1 MELEDAKGVKKS
13 MELYGNSLL
22 IGLEELTYFTNTIL
36 NYSELLNQK
45 KIEKTRNERLD
56 KIADNQQT
64 ILEKLKNIEK
74 RLDKLENMWYN
85 KYIDTNENKLFILLL
100 SL

>member
-22 IGLEELTYFTNTIL
+22 IDIEELSYFVDTVL
-36 NYSELLNQK
+36 NYSELVNQK

-56 KIADNQQT
+56 RIEQKLDYLISR
-64 ILEKLKNIEK
+64 LESE
-74 RLDKLENMWYN
+74 
-85 KYIDTNENKLFILLL
+85 
-100 SL
+100 

>member
-1 MELEDAKGVKKS
+1 MMELEDVKGVKKS

-22 IGLEELTYFTNTIL
+22 IGIEELSYFVDTVL
-36 NYSELLNQK
+36 NYSEFLNQK

-56 KIADNQQT
+56 KIVDNQQT

-74 RLDKLENMWYN
+74 RLDKLENM
-85 KYIDTNENKLFILLL
+85 
-100 SL
+100 

>member
-1 MELEDAKGVKKS
+1 MMELEDVKGVKKS

-22 IGLEELTYFTNTIL
+22 IGIEELSYFVETVL
-36 NYSELLNQK
+36 NYSELVNQK

-56 KIADNQQT
+56 KIVDNQQT

-74 RLDKLENMWYN
+74 RLDKLENM
-85 KYIDTNENKLFILLL
+85 
-100 SL
+100 

>member
-1 MELEDAKGVKKS
+1 MMELEDAKGVKKS

-22 IGLEELTYFTNTIL
+22 IGIEELSYFVDTVL
-36 NYSELLNQK
+36 NYSEFVNQK

-56 KIADNQQT
+56 KIVDSQQT

-74 RLDKLENMWYN
+74 RLDKLENM
-85 KYIDTNENKLFILLL
+85 
-100 SL
+100 

>member
-1 MELEDAKGVKKS
+1 MMELEDAKGVKKS

-22 IGLEELTYFTNTIL
+22 IGIEELSYFVDTVL
-36 NYSELLNQK
+36 NYSEFLNQK

-56 KIADNQQT
+56 KIVDNQQT

-74 RLDKLENMWYN
+74 RLDKLEN
-85 KYIDTNENKLFILLL
+85 I
-100 SL
+100 

>member
-1 MELEDAKGVKKS
+1 MMELEDVKGVKKS

-22 IGLEELTYFTNTIL
+22 IDIEELSYFVDTVL
-36 NYSELLNQK
+36 NYSELVNQK

-56 KIADNQQT
+56 KIVDNQQT

-74 RLDKLENMWYN
+74 RLDKLENM
-85 KYIDTNENKLFILLL
+85 
-100 SL
+100 

>member
-22 IGLEELTYFTNTIL
+22 IGIEELSYFIDTVL
-36 NYSELLNQK
+36 NYSELVNQK

-56 KIADNQQT
+56 KI
-64 ILEKLKNIEK
+64 EKK
-74 RLDKLENMWYN
+74 LDYLISQLEN
-85 KYIDTNENKLFILLL
+85 KNE
-100 SL
+100 

>member
-1 MELEDAKGVKKS
+1 MMELEDVKGVKKS

-22 IGLEELTYFTNTIL
+22 IGIEELSYFVNTVL

-74 RLDKLENMWYN
+74 RLDKLENM
-85 KYIDTNENKLFILLL
+85 
-100 SL
+100 

>member
-1 MELEDAKGVKKS
+1 MMELEDVKGVKKS

-22 IGLEELTYFTNTIL
+22 IGIEELSYFIDTVL
-36 NYSELLNQK
+36 NYSELVNQK

-56 KIADNQQT
+56 KIVDNQQT

-74 RLDKLENMWYN
+74 RLDKLENM
-85 KYIDTNENKLFILLL
+85 
-100 SL
+100 

>member
-1 MELEDAKGVKKS
+1 MELEDVKGAKKS

-22 IGLEELTYFTNTIL
+22 IGIEELSYFVDTVL
-36 NYSELLNQK
+36 NYSEFLNQK

-56 KIADNQQT
+56 KIVDNQQT

-74 RLDKLENMWYN
+74 RLDKLENM
-85 KYIDTNENKLFILLL
+85 
-100 SL
+100 

>member
-22 IGLEELTYFTNTIL
+22 MGIEELSYFVDTVL
-36 NYSELLNQK
+36 NYSELVNQK

-56 KIADNQQT
+56 KI
-64 ILEKLKNIEK
+64 EKK
-74 RLDKLENMWYN
+74 LDYLISQLEN
-85 KYIDTNENKLFILLL
+85 KNE
-100 SL
+100 